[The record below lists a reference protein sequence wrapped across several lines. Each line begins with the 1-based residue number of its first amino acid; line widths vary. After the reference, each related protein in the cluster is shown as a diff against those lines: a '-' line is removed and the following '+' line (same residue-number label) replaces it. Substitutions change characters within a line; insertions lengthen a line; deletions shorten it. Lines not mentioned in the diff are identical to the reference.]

1 MFDFNYLGDFDTD
14 FLKQKNFNPFFDF
27 LILLNSNHDPD
38 LNFFSAN
45 LELLSICLYLL
56 TFTEFNKMHPLAF
69 DTFSSLHIKEGVIT
83 SAESISAITVEKISQ
98 SNKNERITKT
108 NGRSMKYRNTDHGII
123 STFVKLSFLSM
134 SVMRQI

>member
-1 MFDFNYLGDFDTD
+1 MIAAIARKSRVGMSPINKPTIATIAEKFFYLC
-14 FLKQKNFNPFFDF
+14 
-27 LILLNSNHDPD
+27 D
-38 LNFFSAN
+38 LSRK
-45 LELLSICLYLL
+45 
-56 TFTEFNKMHPLAF
+56 T
-69 DTFSSLHIKEGVIT
+69 
-83 SAESISAITVEKISQ
+83 SQ